1 MLLMLVGG
9 HTLRTTSPCS
19 NWKETKVMGDGG
31 GTTGALLYSIGV
43 SVLMQD
49 ILIKPAVCL
58 APC

>member
-1 MLLMLVGG
+1 MMLVGD

-31 GTTGALLYSIGV
+31 GTTGVLLYSIQV
-43 SVLMQD
+43 SVLIQD
-49 ILIKPAVCL
+49 IPIKPALCQ